1 LRGVSKDGP
10 PALVAILRDAAKEAA
25 PQDEE
30 NKKIPAASGR
40 EVGIKI
46 LLVGN
51 QKR

>member
-1 LRGVSKDGP
+1 MGRLHLWPSFETLPKRPLLRMRKT
-10 PALVAILRDAAKEAA
+10 
-25 PQDEE
+25 
-30 NKKIPAASGR
+30 KKIPAASGR